1 MDETKWALVSAIIVR
16 KFEVKNLSY
25 DTRGQ
30 KKSTPPL
37 RIIETEK
44 NGTGKIHWKSSQ
56 ES

>member
-44 NGTGKIHWKSSQ
+44 NGTGKIHWKSSE